1 MRAEQRQRGREVVAG
16 RREAV
21 HEEQVRTLAFLR
33 HEQPLTLGQGDE
45 VPAAAPAVV
54 HGGHV
59 GGEDGGHGAGG
70 STGRA
75 RAASRLTSR
84 RPPTF
89 SARRPCGAAAWR
101 SCWCSERRT
110 WRRARPGGG
119 RRPPFP
125 GRGRPRSCR
134 GGWRRGGARPA
145 GRPP

>member
-59 GGEDGGHGAGG
+59 GGEDGGHGAEV
-70 STGRA
+70 A
-75 RAASRLTSR
+75 RAAH
-84 RPPTF
+84 
-89 SARRPCGAAAWR
+89 G
-101 SCWCSERRT
+101 
-110 WRRARPGGG
+110 
-119 RRPPFP
+119 
-125 GRGRPRSCR
+125 
-134 GGWRRGGARPA
+134 RPA
-145 GRPP
+145 G